1 MRLTARAPCWQAQS
15 KVGTSAL
22 RTRGAGMAVLV
33 ALSVL
38 AQRLIELDDESATE
52 VMDGPL
58 DVLLMFE
65 TRWCKASQKTRPMWL
80 ARAAHG
86 ADGPRLA
93 GACGSLRHALA
104 LKEAFGAPAGRR
116 LGNLGFDIGAKR
128 AACSSLTWLG
138 CTS

>member
-1 MRLTARAPCWQAQS
+1 
-15 KVGTSAL
+15 
-22 RTRGAGMAVLV
+22 MAVLV

-65 TRWCKASQKTRPMWL
+65 TRWCKAMSKTRPMWL
-80 ARAAHG
+80 ARAAQG
-86 ADGPRLA
+86 ADWPRLA
-93 GACGSLRHALA
+93 GACGSLRRALE
-104 LKEAFGAPAGRR
+104 LKDAFGAPAGRR
-116 LGNLGFDIGAKR
+116 LSHLGFGLGAKR